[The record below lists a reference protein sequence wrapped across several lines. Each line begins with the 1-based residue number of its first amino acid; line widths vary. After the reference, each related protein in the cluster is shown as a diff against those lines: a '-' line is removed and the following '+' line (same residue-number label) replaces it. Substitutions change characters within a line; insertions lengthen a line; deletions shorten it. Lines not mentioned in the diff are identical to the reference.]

1 MAYTTSSSVAA
12 YCSNL
17 TQNASDFSA
26 STTPTQSQV
35 NNWIAQGA
43 NQIDTVLA
51 TKGYTPPANSA
62 CNIYGQLGDLNTYYA
77 VARAEKART
86 NVRLAPG
93 ERTRG
98 QVFQK
103 DFDDGIKLL
112 LASDL
117 SRAGLTYGHLGYV
130 GGISVADKTAVQSDG
145 DREPMRF
152 SKDQFKN
159 PRAPTHKEKDQSND
173 IEVRQ

>member
-12 YCSNL
+12 FCSNL

-35 NNWIAQGA
+35 NNWITQGA
-43 NQIDTVLA
+43 QQIDTILR
-51 TKGYTPPANSA
+51 TKGFVPPSSA
-62 CNIYGQLGDLNTYYA
+62 CDIYGQLGDLNTYYA

-103 DFDDGIKLL
+103 DFDEGLKAL
-112 LASDL
+112 LAGDL
-117 SRAGLTYGHLGYV
+117 SRAGLTYAHAGYV
-130 GGISVADKTAVQSDG
+130 GGISVSDKSSVESDG

-152 SKDQFKN
+152 SKNQFNN
-159 PRAPTHKEKDQSND
+159 PQADAND
-173 IEVRQ
+173 LERDDD